1 MLICFS
7 AASGWTPDYIPLL
20 PLICNYIVY
29 TLVHVIL
36 FYFQFNMHS
45 ALHVSSY
52 FKILFSIRSFL
63 HVILNLYSYILAQRV
78 SGIACLL
85 STILNVLA
93 ESPINIAI
101 G

>member
-1 MLICFS
+1 
-7 AASGWTPDYIPLL
+7 
-20 PLICNYIVY
+20 
-29 TLVHVIL
+29 
-36 FYFQFNMHS
+36 MHS

-63 HVILNLYSYILAQRV
+63 HVILNLHSYILAQIV

-93 ESPINIAI
+93 ESPINNAI
-101 G
+101 E